1 MEEKMLAN
9 AALSRPAAP
18 SFRPAQTPALPG
30 GEMAM
35 LDSVGTRVTVARDAT
50 LFYEGDLAEHWYKV
64 VSGAIRIC
72 KVLPDG
78 RRQLAD
84 FFLPGDLVG
93 FDLGE
98 SHAFAAEAVTDS
110 VVIKFPRRRVE
121 TLVNENP
128 RLGRALLSLAIER
141 LAAAQSQMVLLG
153 RKNATERLASF
164 LLGLIE
170 RTGQGDA
177 AEPAIALTM
186 TRADIA
192 DYLGLTIETV
202 SRTFAR
208 LKQLN
213 AISLPHPQRVIVRDR
228 ERLEDLAEAAE

>member
-1 MEEKMLAN
+1 MLAS
-9 AALSRPAAP
+9 AALFRSPHSPRPPVSSTLVSGDTAW
-18 SFRPAQTPALPG
+18 
-30 GEMAM
+30 
-35 LDSVGTRVTVARDAT
+35 LDKVGTRVAVARDAT
-50 LFYEGDLAEHWYKV
+50 LFYERDLADHWYRV
-64 VSGAIRIC
+64 VSGAIRLC
-72 KVLPDG
+72 KVLSDG

-98 SHAFAAEAVTDS
+98 SHAFAAEAITDS
-110 VVIKFPRRRVE
+110 VVLKFPRRRVE
-121 TLVNENP
+121 TLVSENP
-128 RLGRALLSLAIER
+128 ALSRALLSLAIER

-170 RTGQGDA
+170 RTGQDHVGEA
-177 AEPAIALTM
+177 TLVLTM
-186 TRADIA
+186 TRTDIA

-213 AISLPHPQRVIVRDR
+213 AIALPHPQRVVIRDR
-228 ERLEDLAEAAE
+228 DLLEELAECAE